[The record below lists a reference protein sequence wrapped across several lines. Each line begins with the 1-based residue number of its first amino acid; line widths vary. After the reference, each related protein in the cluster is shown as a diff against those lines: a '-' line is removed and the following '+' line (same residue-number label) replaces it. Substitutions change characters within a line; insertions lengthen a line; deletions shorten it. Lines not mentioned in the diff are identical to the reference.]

1 MTDHEN
7 PTTPPEAPSAP
18 HSQPTSFDDLFGL
31 PPTPP
36 EAPPP
41 APEPPSPVEPE
52 GLILEAFS
60 NSLSEEF
67 RISES
72 LVTESAA
79 EPLPEPIVAPEPAA
93 APEPPAVHL
102 EPAPE
107 PPTAPE
113 PVDVAPPEPAPAVPQ
128 HLSGLRLQ
136 VAALSDIG
144 CVRTN
149 NEDSYGY
156 DAAQGLYIV
165 CDGMGGMASGEI
177 ASSMAVTTA
186 LGNFSASANS
196 GLAVGTRLQ
205 EAIRA
210 ANAAVWDFGQ
220 QPEHRGMGTTLVAAA
235 QEGDSLIIGNVG
247 DSRAYML
254 KPGRCLQITIDHS
267 YLNELIR
274 NGTVAL
280 ENAHNVDLKG
290 MESVITRA
298 IGAGAEVNPDFFA
311 VQPHPGD
318 LVLIASDGL
327 TRYLTGDEILEVLSA
342 TEFSAG
348 PQTLIAIAKRRGGV
362 DNITVLLLR
371 AL

>member
-7 PTTPPEAPSAP
+7 PTTSPEAPNAP
-18 HSQPTSFDDLFGL
+18 QKQPLSFDDLFG
-31 PPTPP
+31 PSDAQP
-36 EAPPP
+36 EAPAPP
-41 APEPPSPVEPE
+41 PEPPAAVEPQ

-60 NSLSEEF
+60 SSLSEEF
-67 RISES
+67 RITES
-72 LVTESAA
+72 LVTETAV
-79 EPLPEPIVAPEPAA
+79 EPQPEPAA
-93 APEPPAVHL
+93 G
-102 EPAPE
+102 
-107 PPTAPE
+107 PE
-113 PVDVAPPEPAPAVPQ
+113 PVAPPAQAAPIAEPIPEPAAPPEPVIPAATPVPAPLPPA
-128 HLSGLRLQ
+128 GLRLQ
-136 VAALSDIG
+136 VAAHSDIG

-149 NEDSYGY
+149 NEDYFGY
-156 DAAQGLYIV
+156 DAIQGIYIV

-186 LGNFSASANS
+186 LTTFAASANS

-247 DSRAYML
+247 DSRAYMI
-254 KPGRCLQITIDHS
+254 KPGRCLQITVDHS

-274 NGTVAL
+274 NGTLTL
-280 ENAHNVDLKG
+280 ENAHLAALKG

-318 LVLIASDGL
+318 IVLIASDGL
-327 TRYLTGDEILEVLSA
+327 TRYLTADEILEVLSA

-348 PQTLIAIAKRRGGV
+348 PQTLIAIAKQRGGV
-362 DNITVLLLR
+362 DNITCLVLR
-371 AL
+371 AV